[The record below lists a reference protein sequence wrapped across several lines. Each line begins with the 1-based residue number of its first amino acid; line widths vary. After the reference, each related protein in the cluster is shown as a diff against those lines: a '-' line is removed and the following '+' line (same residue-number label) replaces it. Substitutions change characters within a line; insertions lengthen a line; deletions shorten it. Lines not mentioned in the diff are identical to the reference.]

1 MCERE
6 QVRRPALILM
16 ETVPIHEH
24 EAHLS
29 GGLLDELY
37 RGHDLC
43 WIAPETTIRS
53 VRLPLLLCQCEV
65 SSLCTSAFSDSQAGL
80 HGNGLG
86 K

>member
-43 WIAPETTIRS
+43 WIAPETTLSFAPPPLPVRS
-53 VRLPLLLCQCEV
+53 
-65 SSLCTSAFSDSQAGL
+65 
-80 HGNGLG
+80 
-86 K
+86 